1 MPSHTSTPGTAGSP
15 ASGSPTPGAGA
26 RGRLAAEAG
35 ISTFRLGDLT
45 ISYVP
50 DGAVDLKPRAWF
62 PGTTDAFWAARPE
75 YLNAAGNLVAS
86 IGGLLVEHG
95 DRALLIDAGVGPLA
109 WPDDPA
115 RPIGALRGGALP
127 ASLAA
132 LGRDPAA
139 VEAVAITHLHVDHT
153 GWLAPAAGAPSPLA
167 GAEVLVSAPEWEHRA
182 LSDTDPAALDGFAGR
197 VRTTTDGEEIFPGV
211 RVRTTSGHTAG
222 HTLYEIVSGGRRLLA
237 FGDALH
243 SPVQVDH
250 PEISAAVDHDPAL
263 SADVRRRIVADLAEP
278 DTIGFGGHFADVQF
292 GRAVPGTPAWL
303 PEHR

>member
-1 MPSHTSTPGTAGSP
+1 MPTGT
-15 ASGSPTPGAGA
+15 
-26 RGRLAAEAG
+26 RNRLAAEAG
-35 ISTFRLGDLT
+35 ISSIRLGDLT
-45 ISYVP
+45 VSYVP
-50 DGAVDLKPRAWF
+50 DGAVELKPRAWF
-62 PGTTDAFWAARPE
+62 PATTDAFWADRPE

-115 RPIGALRGGALP
+115 RPIGVLRGGALP

-139 VEAVAITHLHVDHT
+139 IEAVAITHLHVDHT
-153 GWLAPAAGAPSPLA
+153 GWLWPATGAPSPLA
-167 GAEVLVSAPEWEHRA
+167 GAEVLVSGPEWEHRE

-197 VRTTTDGEEIFPGV
+197 VRTVADGEEVFPGV
-211 RVRTTSGHTAG
+211 RVRTTAGHTAG
-222 HTLYEIVSGGRRLLA
+222 HTVYEITSGGRRLLA

-243 SPVQVDH
+243 SPVQIAH
-250 PEISAAVDHDPAL
+250 PEISAVFDHDGELA
-263 SADVRRRIVADLAEP
+263 ADVRRGLVAELAGP

-292 GRAVPGTPAWL
+292 GRVAPGAPAWL
-303 PEHR
+303 PEPR